1 MSAYIH
7 LATPMIEGDVLVDAL
22 TDMGF
27 DRSCIEVHEDAVALV
42 GYEGRSRGQVA
53 HIVIRRQFVG
63 ASSNDIGFEKTSTG
77 YRAYISDYDRG
88 RYGAEWLSRLHE
100 RYQHHARVKSE
111 RLERETREAE
121 ARERARLEALR
132 REEERVRLVEAQR
145 QSVLERAR
153 KLGYRVEESREGETI
168 RLVLVKR
175 VY

>member
-1 MSAYIH
+1 MSAYIT
-7 LATPMIEGDVLVDAL
+7 LATPMVECDVLVDAL
-22 TDMGF
+22 ADVGF
-27 DRSCIEVHEDAVALV
+27 DRSSVEIHEQAAPLV
-42 GYEGRSRGQVA
+42 GYDGRSRGQVA

-63 ASSNDIGFEKTSTG
+63 AASNDIGFEKTTTG

-100 RYQHHARVKSE
+100 RYRHHARMKTE

-121 ARERARLEALR
+121 ARERVRLEAQA

-145 QSVLERAR
+145 QSVVERAK